1 MTVKKT
7 KKMREVEA
15 RFGDS
20 IENVIREFY
29 ISKNKTLEELAGLFG
44 VNISTVW
51 LWMLKLG
58 IPTRQWHLPEEAE
71 AKGGKEAGI
80 DGR

>member
-1 MTVKKT
+1 
-7 KKMREVEA
+7 MREVEA

-29 ISKNKTLEELAGLFG
+29 ISKNKTLEELADLFG

-58 IPTRQWHLPEEAE
+58 IPTRQWRLPEE
-71 AKGGKEAGI
+71 AKGGKV
-80 DGR
+80 